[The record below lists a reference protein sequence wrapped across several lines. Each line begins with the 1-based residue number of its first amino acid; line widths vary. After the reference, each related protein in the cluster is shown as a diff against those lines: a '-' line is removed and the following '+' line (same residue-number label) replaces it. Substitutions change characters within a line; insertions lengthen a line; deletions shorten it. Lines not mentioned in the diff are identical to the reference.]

1 MKLTL
6 KHSYRLLFLF
16 GIFFLPFN
24 SYEGLSFL
32 GEYKRD
38 AAIIFFLLSSFLFL
52 IDSLYKGKIK
62 LPQKSIFIQFLI
74 LFLCWIFISAIIN
87 SVSIHQNYL
96 KETSGFSRFIRQ
108 LISLFIALSLFITSY
123 NIIILYSV
131 KRMFLAI
138 RKVSFYSFVIV
149 VFYGLIETLIVYFNI
164 LQLKPFILLFD
175 YVPFIDVYLDLKGAR
190 ISSVTYEPPFLAIY
204 LITIAGWM
212 FSYIITTK
220 GMKKYIPT
228 LLVFMITFFSGSRTA
243 LIVVF
248 VQFIIFIAVIFTVSI
263 RLRKIINKFIILS
276 SCLLITLFVF
286 NGRKISQAIETK
298 IESLNF
304 KENLTTNIS
313 NKSRLGIQYT
323 SLLIFLENPMV
334 GVGFGQQA
342 YHARNKY
349 PEWATTNNYEFKL
362 FYLNDNI
369 RSFPPGYNMYTRL
382 LAETGVIGF
391 GIFTIFLMLILYQCI
406 VSIKRRLQ
414 NEKTIPIVLLVSFIG
429 FAINWLQFDSFR
441 MYGFWICLSLLI
453 AQLNKKKVHE

>member
-1 MKLTL
+1 MKLTVR
-6 KHSYRLLFLF
+6 HSYKLLFLF
-16 GIFFLPFN
+16 GVFFLPFN
-24 SYEGLSFL
+24 SYEGISFL

-38 AAIIFFLLSSFLFL
+38 AAIIFFLLSSFLFC

-74 LFLCWIFISAIIN
+74 LFLCWIFISAILN
-87 SVSIHQNYL
+87 TASIYQNFL
-96 KETSGFSRFIRQ
+96 KETSGFGRFIRQ
-108 LISLFIALSLFITSY
+108 LISLSIALILFITSY
-123 NIIILYSV
+123 NIIISYSV
-131 KRMFLAI
+131 KSMFLAI

-164 LQLKPFILLFD
+164 FQLKQFILLFD
-175 YVPFIDVYLDLKGAR
+175 YLPFIDVFLDFKGAR

-212 FSYIITTK
+212 FSYIITSK
-220 GMKKYIPT
+220 GVKKYLPT

-243 LIVVF
+243 LIVVL

-276 SCLLITLFVF
+276 SVLLIILFVF
-286 NGRKISQAIETK
+286 NGKRISQAIETK
-298 IESLNF
+298 VESLNF

-323 SLLIFLENPMV
+323 SLLIFLENPV
-334 GVGFGQQA
+334 SGVGFGQQA
-342 YHARNKY
+342 YHARSIY
-349 PEWATTNNYEFKL
+349 PKWATTNNYEFEL
-362 FYLNDNI
+362 FYLNDKI
-369 RSFPPGYNMYTRL
+369 KSFPPGFNIYTRL
-382 LAETGVIGF
+382 LAETGIIGF
-391 GIFTIFLMLILYQCI
+391 GIFTILLILILYQCT

-414 NEKTIPIVLLVSFIG
+414 DEKTISIVLLVSFIG
-429 FAINWLQFDSFR
+429 FTINWLQFDSFR

-453 AQLNKKKVHE
+453 AQLNEKRIHE